1 MTPAQEVLADYRATG
16 LSLNG
21 HPMAFLRQGLDRL
34 GVVPAVELSTRP
46 KGKLVRVAGIVLV
59 RQRPGTAKGITFVTL
74 EDETGTANLLIRP
87 DVWRRYR
94 RAALGATILLAAGR
108 LQREGLVI
116 HVLVTRLENLS
127 GRMEEL
133 TSQSR
138 DFC

>member
-1 MTPAQEVLADYRATG
+1 MPSSSTATDTAD
-16 LSLNG
+16 
-21 HPMAFLRQGLDRL
+21 
-34 GVVPAVELSTRP
+34 
-46 KGKLVRVAGIVLV
+46 
-59 RQRPGTAKGITFVTL
+59 
-74 EDETGTANLLIRP
+74 LLIRP

-94 RAALGATILLAAGR
+94 QAALGATILLAAGR

-133 TSQSR
+133 ASQSR